1 MNNEILS
8 LKNEIKNKNQ
18 IILQKDST
26 ITKLKNQLSSINN
39 NTNNNQNI
47 INLQNMISQKDQM
60 IFSLKNELLNKEKEI
75 FILKNKSYNNPSDVG
90 GEPFAIS
97 FESID
102 YRLRYP
108 IVCRNNTTIARLEEE
123 VYNAFPDYKECNT
136 YLTCNGI
143 ILKRFK
149 TIEENK
155 IKQVNV
161 IIVNKIEKWIKYN

>member
-1 MNNEILS
+1 ME
-8 LKNEIKNKNQ
+8 
-18 IILQKDST
+18 KDST
-26 ITKLKNQLSSINN
+26 IKNLKNQLISINN
-39 NTNNNQNI
+39 NANNNQNI
-47 INLQNMISQKDQM
+47 IKLQNMIIQKDQE
-60 IFSLKNELLNKEKEI
+60 INFLKNELSNKEKEI

-102 YRLRYP
+102 SRLRYP

-155 IKQVNV
+155 IKKGNV
-161 IIVNKIEKWIKYN
+161 IIVNKIE

>member
-18 IILQKDST
+18 IIMQKDST
-26 ITKLKNQLSSINN
+26 ITNLKNHLYSINN

-47 INLQNMISQKDQM
+47 INLQNMINQKEQE

-75 FILKNKSYNNPSDVG
+75 FNLKNNNSSYVG
-90 GEPFAIS
+90 GKSFAIS

-102 YRLRYP
+102 SRLKYP
-108 IVCRNNTTIARLEEE
+108 IICRNNTTIARLEEE
-123 VYNAFPDYKECNT
+123 VYNEFPDYKECNT
-136 YLTCNGI
+136 YLTCNGET
-143 ILKRFK
+143 LKRFK

-155 IKQVNV
+155 IKQGNV
-161 IIVNKIEKWIKYN
+161 IIVNKLE

>member
-8 LKNEIKNKNQ
+8 LKNEVQNTNQ
-18 IILQKDST
+18 IIMQQNLT
-26 ITKLKNQLSSINN
+26 ITNLQNQLNSINN

-47 INLQNMISQKDQM
+47 IKLQNMIMQKDQE
-60 IFSLKNELLNKEKEI
+60 IISLKNELLNKEKEI
-75 FILKNKSYNNPSDVG
+75 SILKNNNSSYIGGKS
-90 GEPFAIS
+90 FAIS

-102 YRLRYP
+102 SRLKYP

-136 YLTCNGI
+136 YLTCNGET
-143 ILKRFK
+143 LKRFK

-155 IKQVNV
+155 IKQGNV
-161 IIVNKIEKWIKYN
+161 ILVNKIEQSIKYH